1 MESVQSDGSDA
12 AHGTKKILKPG
23 NFVHRLQFLLQL
35 QVTVQMPAMRRA
47 AVAFYTR
54 GDNIWNQQ
62 ISIQFEYT

>member
-1 MESVQSDGSDA
+1 MDPTLRMVQ
-12 AHGTKKILKPG
+12 KKYSNPVILYIG
-23 NFVHRLQFLLQL
+23 YSYCYSYYTVT
-35 QVTVQMPAMRRA
+35 TVQMPAMRRA